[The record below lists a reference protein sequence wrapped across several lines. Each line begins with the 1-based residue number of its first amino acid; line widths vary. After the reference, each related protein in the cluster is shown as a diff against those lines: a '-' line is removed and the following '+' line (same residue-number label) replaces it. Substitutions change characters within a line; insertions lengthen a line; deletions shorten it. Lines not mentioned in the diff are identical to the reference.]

1 MTYGL
6 TEKELLQIKWLF
18 ENQPKVKQAV
28 LYGSRAKGTYK
39 PYSDVDIALIGGELL
54 QKDVK
59 ELLSIINDTNF
70 PYQVDLVLFHSLK
83 NQDLIDHIQRVGVVI
98 YSN

>member
-1 MTYGL
+1 
-6 TEKELLQIKWLF
+6 
-18 ENQPKVKQAV
+18 
-28 LYGSRAKGTYK
+28 
-39 PYSDVDIALIGGELL
+39 LL